1 MPIRRLFQIV
11 EIMKKIVRCGA
22 NWKMY
27 NIAYWLQP
35 QKPNNESF
43 VFCYNFLFLCLHTRI
58 YYSILWLTR
67 AGVGAFVYGCIDHDS
82 QACQAGLSDHV
93 VLLGPGAEP
102 PQPHRSRSQLLL
114 LTAEHLKTT
123 ILSLVIVLWGVTPFF
138 DVSLYTYFLHFTSTM
153 KLKLDHIYWLQLFL
167 LNWLLLLRYVLNLS
181 VVISTIQLCG
191 INFLF
196 FSFSF
201 YKELILAIFTLIQF
215 LRRQPSFYHAS

>member
-1 MPIRRLFQIV
+1 MTLAPKCTPLPHVFMPIRRLFQIV

-82 QACQAGLSDHV
+82 QAFQAGLSDHV

-123 ILSLVIVLWGVTPFF
+123 ILSLVIVLWGVTSHHFLMC
-138 DVSLYTYFLHFTSTM
+138 LYIRT
-153 KLKLDHIYWLQLFL
+153 
-167 LNWLLLLRYVLNLS
+167 
-181 VVISTIQLCG
+181 
-191 INFLF
+191 
-196 FSFSF
+196 F
-201 YKELILAIFTLIQF
+201 YILP
-215 LRRQPSFYHAS
+215 RRWNSN